1 MDEWMR
7 YKTLPAVQADK
18 TQVTTYWVVKPEQS
32 RACQLGNWFP
42 VQNSS
47 VVVPQLFLRQRR
59 LPTQM
64 YSKQLVP
71 KQAELSHTQ
80 GGESC
85 VLVWLPTS
93 FLNLLDFIQECFIN
107 DFLASPD
114 NQHGTTSRGREKV
127 SGEKREK

>member
-1 MDEWMR
+1 MPKAEILVPEQEVIMAGWFPILQCKHPGRR
-7 YKTLPAVQADK
+7 YKTLPAAQADK
-18 TQVTTYWVVKPEQS
+18 TQVTTFWVVKPEQS
-32 RACQLGNWFP
+32 RACQLENWFP

-80 GGESC
+80 G
-85 VLVWLPTS
+85 
-93 FLNLLDFIQECFIN
+93 
-107 DFLASPD
+107 
-114 NQHGTTSRGREKV
+114 
-127 SGEKREK
+127 